1 MRWALVVPVVC
12 GVVVLSLVAGCS
24 GAPLPSLFPTFKAD
38 AEEEKAAEVHV
49 DPPCKSAN
57 ACTGVLKKLVSGK
70 DRTWVGK
77 SLPAEGYSDGT
88 RLFAYRAL
96 RKKLTCPE
104 LDRAV
109 DETDTARANLKG
121 SSHAA
126 VNSLMGKVNT
136 ELRAERTGRCRQKA
150 KS

>member
-1 MRWALVVPVVC
+1 MRWALIVPVVV
-12 GVVVLSLVAGCS
+12 GAVVLGLTAGCS
-24 GAPLPSLFPTFKAD
+24 GSALPSLFPNVKSE
-38 AEEEKAAEVHV
+38 AEEVKAADVHV
-49 DPPCKSAN
+49 EPACKSTN

-77 SLPAEGYSDGT
+77 PLPPEGYIDGT

-96 RKKLTCPE
+96 RKKLTCSE
-104 LDRAV
+104 LERAV
-109 DETDTARANLKG
+109 EETDTARANLKG

-136 ELRAERTGRCRQKA
+136 ELRAERVGRCRQSA
-150 KS
+150 KG